1 MDIRVS
7 VRGLIEFIMRSGD
20 LDNRRSSMSTEDAMA
35 EGSRI
40 HRMIQ
45 KRQGSSYRAEVPL
58 SYSFKTEDYN
68 LVIEGRADGIID
80 EPDTIPTIDEIKG
93 TYKDLEKLK
102 KPMPLHL
109 EQAQCYAY
117 MYAVLEEKSFMK
129 VQMTYCNLDTEEI
142 KYFTFDYTFE
152 ELKEWFTN
160 LVLEYKKWTDFV
172 HNWKM
177 LRQETIKK
185 MQFPFMYREGQREL
199 VTGVYQTIY
208 HQKKLFIEAPTGVGK
223 TISTVFPSLK
233 AIGENRADKLFYL
246 TAKTITRTVAD
257 DTLELLREGGLRLKS
272 VILTAKEKV
281 CFCDKPECN
290 PIACPY
296 AKGHFDRIN
305 DAIFELISTE
315 DRFSREKV
323 AEYAKKYT
331 VCPFEMSLD
340 LSLFSDAVICDYN
353 YLFDPHV
360 YLKRFFSQGVGKDY
374 IFLIDEA
381 HNLVERGREMYSA
394 VLVKEDFMALKK
406 QIKTIDSILEKRLE
420 KCNKILLGYK
430 RECASYRIE
439 EDIDIFIGAL
449 QSVSSRMEKFLEDH
463 DENDHFVAADV
474 REAVLNFYFEVS
486 HFLMVY
492 ELVDDQYVMYSYFL
506 ENGSFAL
513 KLFCMDPSTNLKLSM
528 AKGKSSILFSATFLP
543 IQYYK
548 NLLGGDE
555 TDYEMYAKSIFDPNR
570 KALFISRDATTKYT
584 KRTKEGYEKIAAYIH
599 EIVKNRQGNYMVFF
613 PSYAF
618 MKKVYEVYEATCMDA
633 SMEECIL
640 QGESMNEEER
650 EEFIGRFSEESGRSE
665 RMLIGF
671 CIMGGIFGEGIDLKN
686 DSLIGAIIVGTGL
699 PQVCFE
705 RDILMNYFNDA
716 GNNGFDYAYRYPGMN
731 KVLQAAGRVI
741 RTVEDV
747 GIVALIDD
755 RFLENSYQKMFP
767 REWEQY
773 EVVEVESVAKRVEK
787 FWNEWLVH

>member
-80 EPDTIPTIDEIKG
+80 EPDMIPTIDEIKG

-223 TISTVFPSLK
+223 TISTVFPALK
-233 AIGENRADKLFYL
+233 AIGESRADKLFYL

-281 CFCDKPECN
+281 CFCDKTECN

-305 DAIFELISTE
+305 GAIFELISNE

-323 AEYAKKYT
+323 EEYAKKYT

-353 YLFDPHV
+353 YLFDPHA

-439 EDIDIFIGAL
+439 EDIDVFIGAL

-492 ELVDDQYVMYSYFL
+492 ELVDDKYVIYSYFF

-584 KRTKEGYEKIAAYIH
+584 KRTKEGYEKIATYIH

-618 MKKVYEVYEATCMDA
+618 LKKVYEVYEATCMDT